1 MLYKYTAIDKSGAQ
15 QQGTIDTVNEDTAI
29 AALQRNG
36 FVITSIESASKK
48 SLLKGGDIT
57 LFAHVS
63 NKEMVILSR
72 QIATLFEAQVSALRV
87 FRLLGGE
94 HTNTLV
100 RTTFLKIADDIQAG
114 SSISKALAKHPKLF
128 SSFYCNMVLAGE
140 ETGHLDRTFM
150 HLADHMDRSYAVT
163 SKASHALVYPAFIIG
178 VFIIVM
184 VLMLTMVIP
193 NLAQMIVDSGVEIP
207 IYTRIVMGV
216 SDLFVNY
223 GLFLFIALAGA
234 MVFLWRYSKTPSGR
248 ETIDTIK
255 ISIPAIGSLYQKL
268 YLARMADNLGTM
280 LSSGISMVQAM
291 EITAAVVENVHYEKA
306 LLKARDDIKNGAS
319 ISKAFSEYPYIPS
332 IMVQMI
338 RVGEETGELGNILD
352 TLSKFYNR
360 EVENAVDTV
369 LGLIEPAM
377 IIMLAVGVGGLVA
390 SVLIPIYSI
399 TMSVT

>member
-15 QQGTIDTVNEDTAI
+15 QQGTIETVNEDTAI

-48 SLLKGGDIT
+48 SLLSGGDIT

-216 SDLFVNY
+216 SDVFVNY

-234 MVFLWRYSKTPSGR
+234 MVFLWRYTKTPSGR
-248 ETIDTIK
+248 ETLDTIK

-291 EITAAVVENVHYEKA
+291 EITSAVVENVHYEKA
-306 LLKARDDIKNGAS
+306 LLKARDDIKNGSS
-319 ISKAFSEYPYIPS
+319 ISKAF
-332 IMVQMI
+332 
-338 RVGEETGELGNILD
+338 
-352 TLSKFYNR
+352 
-360 EVENAVDTV
+360 
-369 LGLIEPAM
+369 
-377 IIMLAVGVGGLVA
+377 
-390 SVLIPIYSI
+390 
-399 TMSVT
+399 